1 MALEPTVSKA
11 SSESNP
17 GHMVSKEGSTA
28 GPSQTSIRDVSPTH
42 ITSHRFNGH
51 SSPHSTEEF
60 CRKVQGLKKEL
71 VNAKKLRKEAL
82 ADLRVTMQKAAQQ
95 RLMEKENK
103 TPSCA
108 MRVSVQITKVIWSM
122 LMDGKPFAEVEIN
135 DMIYDYDRDYKDLGV
150 ALFTTK
156 SIIIRNCLPNA
167 MSDTLLSA
175 WNPPPEWGKKVLLRV
190 DAKQGAPRDGNS
202 VLELLQRLQ
211 EFNGIMALGVAHVAC
226 GGAFLIHMVNSVVH
240 SVQLSYYLFVLS
252 HADLQAIH
260 VYPLKIHLTESM
272 YRMVSGYLFPSEDQV
287 SQKRKEVWKVSTIAS
302 ARKAKKSFDVTAAF
316 SQSSKESEAAHRSSA
331 SIFNLP
337 VDSPKTLKFPDLKL
351 GSGLRRTSSFDR
363 MEDAVAE
370 SIATELLMQAQS
382 SKTEEKK
389 VVKPIDEKKPRPQK
403 LIEFRNIKISQVE
416 LSLTYEGS
424 RFVVSDLKLL
434 MDTFHRVEFTGTW
447 RRLFSRVKKHVI
459 WGVLKSVTGMQV
471 KKFKDKGHSQQPSI
485 TAAPDGKRNDQA
497 DQKATFLKRS
507 ADGAG
512 DGFVTSVKGLFN
524 TQRRKAKQFVL
535 RTMRNEGEGDQ
546 QGQLSEGEAEISPF
560 ARQLTITKT
569 KKLIRRHTKKFE
581 RGNEWK
587 DEELNPSSPMN
598 PTAYE
603 SDSSS
608 GSELIEELNRI
619 QK

>member
-1 MALEPTVSKA
+1 
-11 SSESNP
+11 
-17 GHMVSKEGSTA
+17 
-28 GPSQTSIRDVSPTH
+28 
-42 ITSHRFNGH
+42 
-51 SSPHSTEEF
+51 
-60 CRKVQGLKKEL
+60 
-71 VNAKKLRKEAL
+71 
-82 ADLRVTMQKAAQQ
+82 MQKAAQQ

-202 VLELLQRLQ
+202 VLELLQ
-211 EFNGIMALGVAHVAC
+211 V
-226 GGAFLIHMVNSVVH
+226 
-240 SVQLSYYLFVLS
+240 
-252 HADLQAIH
+252 D

>member
-1 MALEPTVSKA
+1 
-11 SSESNP
+11 
-17 GHMVSKEGSTA
+17 
-28 GPSQTSIRDVSPTH
+28 
-42 ITSHRFNGH
+42 
-51 SSPHSTEEF
+51 
-60 CRKVQGLKKEL
+60 
-71 VNAKKLRKEAL
+71 
-82 ADLRVTMQKAAQQ
+82 
-95 RLMEKENK
+95 
-103 TPSCA
+103 
-108 MRVSVQITKVIWSM
+108 
-122 LMDGKPFAEVEIN
+122 
-135 DMIYDYDRDYKDLGV
+135 
-150 ALFTTK
+150 
-156 SIIIRNCLPNA
+156 
-167 MSDTLLSA
+167 
-175 WNPPPEWGKKVLLRV
+175 
-190 DAKQGAPRDGNS
+190 
-202 VLELLQRLQ
+202 
-211 EFNGIMALGVAHVAC
+211 
-226 GGAFLIHMVNSVVH
+226 
-240 SVQLSYYLFVLS
+240 
-252 HADLQAIH
+252 
-260 VYPLKIHLTESM
+260 
-272 YRMVSGYLFPSEDQV
+272 
-287 SQKRKEVWKVSTIAS
+287 
-302 ARKAKKSFDVTAAF
+302 
-316 SQSSKESEAAHRSSA
+316 
-331 SIFNLP
+331 
-337 VDSPKTLKFPDLKL
+337 
-351 GSGLRRTSSFDR
+351 

-389 VVKPIDEKKPRPQK
+389 VVKPIDLKKPRPQK

-459 WGVLKSVTGMQV
+459 WGVLKSVAGMQV

-485 TAAPDGKRNDQA
+485 TAAPDGKRNLRDNDQA

-560 ARQLTITKT
+560 AQQLTITKT

-581 RGNEWK
+581 KGSTDIDK
-587 DEELNPSSPMN
+587 ELNPSSPMNSTN